1 MSRQSEFQVRRK
13 AVWGARAVT
22 ALILAAAGLTSGCG
36 DQTRQGQSSSYLVL
50 SQLEGAS
57 GAKPD
62 TFGTFLLSDVATV
75 VNNSNTIFNDVG
87 QAAFQLALKDPGSS
101 TSPNSPSPNNFITLT
116 QYHVEYV
123 RSDGHNVPG
132 VDVPFAFDGGVTTT
146 ITNTGTVS
154 FTLVRNQAK
163 LEAPLKALSLNGLVI
178 TTIAKVTFYGHD
190 QTGREV
196 SVTGNIEVS
205 FANFADPSASGG

>member
-1 MSRQSEFQVRRK
+1 MMTFATDNQPRK
-13 AVWGARAVT
+13 AVWGARIGR
-22 ALILAAAGLTSGCG
+22 ALAPVAAAVLLSGCG
-36 DQTRQGQSSSYLVL
+36 DYATNGSGSSYLVL
-50 SQLEGAS
+50 TSLQGGRGQSGTLGSVLE
-57 GAKPD
+57 
-62 TFGTFLLSDVATV
+62 SDVLNVDPTTG
-75 VNNSNTIFNDVG
+75 NQSIISDRG
-87 QAAFQLALKDPGSS
+87 QAAFTLQMKDVGGAA
-101 TSPNSPSPNNFITLT
+101 PSPVNAITVT
-116 QYHVEYV
+116 QYHVEYI
-123 RSDGHNVPG
+123 RSDGRNVQG